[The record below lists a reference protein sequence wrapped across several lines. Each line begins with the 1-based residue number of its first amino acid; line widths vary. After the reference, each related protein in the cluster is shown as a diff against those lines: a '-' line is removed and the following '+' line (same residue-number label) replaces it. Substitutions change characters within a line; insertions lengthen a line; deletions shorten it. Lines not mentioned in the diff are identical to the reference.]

1 MTKTSPKGPYD
12 NESDKRALSTNRR
25 TGETPRA
32 KLNNRLTST
41 IPKKVGVT
49 GDRPILPDF
58 HPPREPAA
66 LAQQLNRA
74 LRAPMVESAPFTNTE
89 PSDRSGLAYR
99 ECCFESPAGLAV
111 VCDEVEIKM
120 DSARNLFVRD
130 RRRRAVADSGS

>member
-66 LAQQLNRA
+66 LAQQLI
-74 LRAPMVESAPFTNTE
+74 P
-89 PSDRSGLAYR
+89 
-99 ECCFESPAGLAV
+99 AV
-111 VCDEVEIKM
+111 VKG
-120 DSARNLFVRD
+120 RFVPKLHP
-130 RRRRAVADSGS
+130 RRRRRMRTDGEALSPCPLIPCGGARPRFPQTQARRKLQSKCAAFKFASVSCP